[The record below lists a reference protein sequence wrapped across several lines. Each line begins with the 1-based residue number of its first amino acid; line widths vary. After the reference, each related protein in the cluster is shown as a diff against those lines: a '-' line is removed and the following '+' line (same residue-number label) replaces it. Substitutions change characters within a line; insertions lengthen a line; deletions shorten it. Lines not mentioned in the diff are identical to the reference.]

1 MPEQA
6 EKAGDAKA
14 HARLRSL
21 IDKLVTVQLDLKPLC
36 GNGAPRVDASQV
48 HTTLAAACKV
58 LQVAI
63 EDVRDVIHQLD
74 ARPEIGAPLPRKAR
88 EQPPD
93 D

>member
-6 EKAGDAKA
+6 EQSGDANA
-14 HARLRSL
+14 HARLRFL
-21 IDKLVTVQLDLKPLC
+21 IDKLVAVQLDLKPLC
-36 GNGAPRVDASQV
+36 SDGGRRVEASRVQ
-48 HTTLAAACKV
+48 TTLAAACEV
-58 LQVAI
+58 LQLAI

-74 ARPEIGAPLPRKAR
+74 AGPEIGTPVPRKAW